1 MKIVVPRENEKNEKR
16 TPLTPLVVKKLEGLG
31 AEVIVEGDLL
41 LTSLA
46 DLVIRLNKP
55 RLEEINCLKNG
66 AIHLSLLDPFNSPH
80 LIQAFCEKG
89 ISALCLELIPRSTR
103 AQKMDVL
110 SSQAS
115 LAGYAAVI
123 LATDHLPKIF
133 PMMTTPSGTIPP
145 AKVFVIGAG
154 VAGLQAIATAKRLGA
169 TVEAFDTRPAALE
182 QIRSLGARC
191 LKINLASLR
200 SGEMSEVNG
209 GYAGALTDE
218 QLRKQREGIKKA
230 CQIADVVITTA
241 QVFGKKAP
249 LIVTRDILEGMK
261 PGSLVIDLAVESGGN
276 VEGVELNREVS
287 IGTTRV
293 FGYANMAGRVA
304 HDASMMLANNI
315 FNFIEE
321 FWDKNSKSFNL
332 NLEDEIIKGCLLTY
346 AGKIVHPLFFGGG

>member
-1 MKIVVPRENEKNEKR
+1 MKIVVPKENEKNEKR
-16 TPLTPLVVKKLEGLG
+16 IPLTPLVIKKLEALG
-31 AEVIVEGDLL
+31 AEVVLEGDL
-41 LTSLA
+41 SSA

-55 RLEEINCLKNG
+55 SIEEINCLKKG
-66 AIHLSLLDPFNSPH
+66 AIHLSLLDPFHSAN

-89 ISALCLELIPRSTR
+89 VSALCLELIPRSTR

-123 LATDHLPKIF
+123 LAADHLPKIF
-133 PMMTTPSGTIPP
+133 PMMTTPSGTLPP

-154 VAGLQAIATAKRLGA
+154 VAGLQAIATARRLGA
-169 TVEAFDTRPAALE
+169 AVEAFDTRPAAAE

-191 LKINLASLR
+191 LKINL
-200 SGEMSEVNG
+200 GETSEMNG
-209 GYAGALTDE
+209 GYAGVLTDE

-230 CQIADVVITTA
+230 CQEADVVITTA

-287 IGTTRV
+287 IGVTRV
-293 FGYANMAGRVA
+293 FGYSNMSGRVA
-304 HDASMMLANNI
+304 SDASTMLANNI

-332 NLEDEIIKGCLLTY
+332 NLEDEIIKGCLLTH
-346 AGKIVHPLFFGGG
+346 AGKIVHPLFDK